1 MELLQKEEIS
11 FLLIF
16 NLGSIY
22 LRDYDDTELKKY
34 ITNLIIEIN
43 YLGILFLFSMV
54 TWVDRNVNILSIQ
67 YRLHN
72 ALYKNI

>member
-22 LRDYDDTELKKY
+22 LRNSDDTKLKKY

-67 YRLHN
+67 YRLLN

>member
-11 FLLIF
+11 FLLIL

-22 LRDYDDTELKKY
+22 LRDTNDTELKKY

-67 YRLHN
+67 YRLLN

>member
-22 LRDYDDTELKKY
+22 LRNSDDTKLKKY